1 MISPAMVCNL
11 VIFYLKP
18 LFSFCLVNNLV
29 ISYLKLVETFSS
41 SSIKSSSSSE
51 STGEMLVPRRVFA
64 TVVAFL
70 DLKSWVF
77 YLNRLFDAIDSSLL
91 VGKNR
96 VIISFALSIK
106 LTSSTVITLRLCFMY
121 LFWWS
126 QKSYFRYGSVKPL
139 ISGFCRPTKTQR
151 RARM

>member
-1 MISPAMVCNL
+1 MVCSFFIL
-11 VIFYLKP
+11 SLKP

-51 STGEMLVPRRVFA
+51 STGEMLVARSVLE
-64 TVVAFL
+64 TEVAFL

-77 YLNRLFDAIDSSLL
+77 CLNRLFDAICSSLL

-106 LTSSTVITLRLCFMY
+106 LTSSTVITLRFNFIY

-126 QKSYFRYGSVKPL
+126 QNSNFRYGSVKLL
-139 ISGFCRPTKTQR
+139 ISGFWMPIKRQR
-151 RARM
+151 RAKM